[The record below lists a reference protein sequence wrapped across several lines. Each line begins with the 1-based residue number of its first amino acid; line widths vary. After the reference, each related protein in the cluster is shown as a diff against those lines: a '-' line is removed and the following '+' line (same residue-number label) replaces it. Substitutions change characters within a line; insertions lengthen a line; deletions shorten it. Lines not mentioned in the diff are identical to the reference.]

1 MNKREKKR
9 KKRMSPEEKAF
20 KKEQREQKKEIRD
33 IMKRI
38 GFSRLLG
45 IDGKEFV
52 YDGRTSELDDLF
64 VCENVIVLTEYTVG
78 EPHLLKKSVLYNKI
92 NSNIGD
98 FIRFLVDNKIYDSFS
113 NEFNDRIK
121 PKYTVNQ
128 LILRIL
134 YCSKKTISQ
143 EHKDNVKDI
152 IYFDYHIVKYFK
164 SLTNVIKF
172 SAKYEFLEFLKINES
187 DFGDNILSSTT
198 GTTNCFSGHILPEEK
213 SSFKEGYK
221 IISFY
226 IDAESL
232 LKRAYV
238 LRQEGW
244 RQKENVGYYQRMLD
258 SKKIS
263 SMRKYL
269 SEEKRVFINN
279 IIT

>member
-1 MNKREKKR
+1 MSEENKELNANELLIIQKEKQR
-9 KKRMSPEEKAF
+9 

-38 GFSRLLG
+38 GFPRLLG

-98 FIRFLVDNKIYDSFS
+98 FIRFLVDNKMNDSFS

-134 YCSKKTISQ
+134 YCSKKGNMSAIKRFSFFICKITK
-143 EHKDNVKDI
+143 EYLYI
-152 IYFDYHIVKYFK
+152 I
-164 SLTNVIKF
+164 TN
-172 SAKYEFLEFLKINES
+172 LHL
-187 DFGDNILSSTT
+187 L
-198 GTTNCFSGHILPEEK
+198 
-213 SSFKEGYK
+213 
-221 IISFY
+221 SFY
-226 IDAESL
+226 L
-232 LKRAYV
+232 
-238 LRQEGW
+238 
-244 RQKENVGYYQRMLD
+244 
-258 SKKIS
+258 
-263 SMRKYL
+263 
-269 SEEKRVFINN
+269 FI
-279 IIT
+279 

>member
-92 NSNIGD
+92 NSNIGN

-134 YCSKKTISQ
+134 YCSKKRRISPD
-143 EHKDNVKDI
+143 K
-152 IYFDYHIVKYFK
+152 K
-164 SLTNVIKF
+164 SL
-172 SAKYEFLEFLKINES
+172 
-187 DFGDNILSSTT
+187 
-198 GTTNCFSGHILPEEK
+198 
-213 SSFKEGYK
+213 
-221 IISFY
+221 
-226 IDAESL
+226 
-232 LKRAYV
+232 
-238 LRQEGW
+238 
-244 RQKENVGYYQRMLD
+244 
-258 SKKIS
+258 
-263 SMRKYL
+263 
-269 SEEKRVFINN
+269 
-279 IIT
+279 